1 MELYDLLTLHY
12 FLLFIVVKYTI
23 SSKNVPVNGPLWQK
37 THPLYPLL
45 ARWLFGLTPSWPK
58 TPPCTIKNAPRGG
71 VRFWGFRECKFAVT
85 DPSAIK
91 F

>member
-37 THPLYPLL
+37 THPLYYQ
-45 ARWLFGLTPSWPK
+45 K
-58 TPPCTIKNAPRGG
+58 CPPGG
-71 VRFWGFRECKFAVT
+71 GPFLGF
-85 DPSAIK
+85 
-91 F
+91 